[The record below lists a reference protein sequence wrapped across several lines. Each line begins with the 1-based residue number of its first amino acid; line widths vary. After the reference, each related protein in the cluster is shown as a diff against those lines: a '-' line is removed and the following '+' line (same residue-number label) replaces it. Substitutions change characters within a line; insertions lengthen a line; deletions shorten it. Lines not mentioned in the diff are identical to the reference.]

1 MEKGK
6 VFGVEGTIW
15 SNEERKYLVARKF
28 IQSFSIIN
36 FLASPIVTLRRG
48 AFYFDFSVKS
58 SHLGDPVSHL

>member
-6 VFGVEGTIW
+6 VFAVEGTIW

-36 FLASPIVTLRRG
+36 FLASPIVMYSGGL
-48 AFYFDFSVKS
+48 K
-58 SHLGDPVSHL
+58 